1 MTMLIVRRAA
11 GTEGIMRTAG
21 KLRLAVRGLAFA
33 CVLAVAP
40 VAHSADTVVVGTVG
54 SASANLWPVFIG
66 INKGFFAEHDIKIDL
81 VFVQSSAAVIQQLTA
96 GSLDVTI
103 STGLVDPIRAIEKG
117 AAVAIVRFESQ
128 SPPYAL
134 VAKPAIRNL
143 RELKGKVISLGGAKD
158 ITRIYVERMLAPSG
172 IRPGDFD
179 MVFAGATAARAA
191 ALQSGA
197 VDAAILL
204 PPSNFQAVANG
215 FNELGLTADFAPEL
229 PFSGTV
235 VSVPWANG
243 HKAVLQRLLDAH
255 AKAIAWFEDDRN
267 RQDAVAMMVKAS
279 GLKADEVEKAYDF
292 YRKGK
297 FFEPTGRVSIAR
309 LKALM
314 AALESL
320 GDLPP
325 GMDVNRLLLP
335 GVTAVSD

>member
-1 MTMLIVRRAA
+1 
-11 GTEGIMRTAG
+11 MRTG
-21 KLRLAVRGLAFA
+21 PLRIAIHALALAA
-33 CVLAVAP
+33 TVALAPAR
-40 VAHSADTVVVGTVG
+40 AADTVIVGTVG
-54 SASANLWPVFIG
+54 SASANLWPIFIG
-66 INKGFFAEHDIKIDL
+66 LNKGFFAAGDIKVDL
-81 VFVQSSAAVIQQLTA
+81 VYVPSSANVIQQLTA

-117 AAVAIVRFESQ
+117 APIAIVRFESQ

-134 VAKPAIRNL
+134 VAKPAIKTFRD
-143 RELKGKVISLGGAKD
+143 LKGKTISVGGAKD

-172 IRPGDFD
+172 VKPGDFD
-179 MVFAGATAARAA
+179 MVFAGATTARAA
-191 ALQSGA
+191 ALASGA

-215 FNELGLTADFAPEL
+215 FNELGITADFAPEL

-235 VSVPWANG
+235 VGLAWANR

-255 AKAIAWFEDDRN
+255 AKAVAWFEDDRN
-267 RQDAVAMMVKAS
+267 RAEAVKMMVTVS
-279 GLKADEVEKAYDF
+279 SLKSDDVEKAYDF

-297 FFEPTGRVSIAR
+297 FFEPTGKVSISR

-335 GVTAVSD
+335 GVTQVAD